1 MENSHAPFCLTRF
14 RAGVF
19 LAAVSAAFFL
29 PKPSIG
35 AGQPCLLRDDALRI
49 LESKYAEVTVAVGLA
64 NNGGLVEILASKD
77 GATWTI
83 LVTAPGGSTCMVSAG
98 ENWRLAP
105 VAPDGP
111 PA

>member
-1 MENSHAPFCLTRF
+1 M
-14 RAGVF
+14 
-19 LAAVSAAFFL
+19 AAFFL

-35 AGQPCLLRDDALRI
+35 AHELRSPLRGPCLLRDDALRI
-49 LESKYAEVTVAVGLA
+49 LKDKYSEDPVAVGLA
-64 NNGGLVEILASKD
+64 NNGGLLEILASKD

-98 ENWRLAP
+98 ENWRLVP
-105 VAPDGP
+105 LAPDGP